1 MTLRARIIGAGG
13 VVLAAATG
21 VWLFLQWP
29 RWYGTEVLL
38 PIDVIAQPGVS
49 ASAMASYPDSHL
61 QLDVAHTLAAAGPAD
76 VARVDVRSIG
86 VVWDSRREPRDEAA
100 RIRNRTVYLQLKP
113 SGTVASTGEPLW
125 HPASISTTRVA
136 DAINLR
142 VRVIGANPAG
152 QLDVDIAGG
161 RLPLAAGQSRQRAAA
176 ILKVLPSGRH
186 ALVGIITNGG
196 RSPFH

>member
-1 MTLRARIIGAGG
+1 MTLRARIIGAGV
-13 VVLAAATG
+13 VVLATAAG

-49 ASAMASYPDSHL
+49 DDAMASYPDSHL
-61 QLDVAHTLAAAGPAD
+61 QLDVAHTLAAGGPAEI
-76 VARVDVRSIG
+76 ARVDVRSIG

-100 RIRNRTVYLQLKP
+100 RIRNRTVYLQLTL
-113 SGTVASTGEPLW
+113 SGKVASTGEPLW

-142 VRVIGANPAG
+142 VQVIGANPAG

-161 RLPLAAGQSRQRAAA
+161 RLPRAAGQSRQRAVA

-186 ALVGIITNGG
+186 ALVGISVGG
-196 RSPFH
+196 IQTRF